1 MSRRGT
7 GWHDVDDQRRPSQ
20 LTCARDD
27 GYADSSKQDERE
39 RVERPV
45 DELEQAERALA
56 EAKKQAEEHAAM
68 ASLEL
73 HAAVVGG
80 PSHAKDLLDYHI
92 HLWDLSRT
100 MTARY
105 LRVCQLREAQGLP
118 PIERHFEIVPDYGP
132 MPVPAPGENTL
143 TGKPALWA
151 LLFGSLNGRNLD
163 GVTRC
168 LRELEGWTPH
178 MAA

>member
-1 MSRRGT
+1 M
-7 GWHDVDDQRRPSQ
+7 
-20 LTCARDD
+20 
-27 GYADSSKQDERE
+27 
-39 RVERPV
+39 